1 MGNKL
6 SVIEEAYQ
14 ILKNYSGNNGY
25 IIQIKNGVLAYKN
38 IKLNEFQA
46 NFIIEN
52 KDFNPTYI
60 GKIVKVSQAFGEM
73 KKREY
78 NLDFVPK
85 VVEIGYYMGK
95 TKDNYVFYLRYRKSQ
110 EKGILTICSIDS
122 ILTDFLSNDYHD
134 LQIDFDKYDKIA
146 HEKDINRTIN
156 ESQKEG
162 IKFLLSRKK
171 CILADE
177 QGFGKM
183 EPVDS
188 LIPTIEGFKRM
199 GDIHQGDIVFNKN
212 GKPTKVL
219 ETYYHQNK
227 PIYKVTFSD
236 KTTCECGMEHLWY
249 VHDSNDKKIEWKT
262 MSLKDILLSGLKL
275 DDEVSYRYQIPVSQ
289 PVEYNTN
296 DAIKR
301 TMSDCYSVG
310 ATIANNI
317 LMSSKTKYSS
327 KNKIDISNFK
337 NSSIKQRIEL
347 LNGLMDINGKVDKE
361 NNVVTF
367 TSKDWKL
374 SLSIKELVYS
384 LGGIATIVENKNY
397 EYVVSIIIPFNPFT
411 IQWKSN
417 LYKECHDSS
426 KLKKYIVNVEFSR
439 NSDAQCILVDCD
451 DHTYLTGK
459 NYIVTHNTL
468 QLTVA
473 AIEGGFESVI
483 IICPASIK
491 TNWKNELS
499 YYVPE
504 KDITIVESYLQKS
517 KPELETML
525 GYEIG
530 TSNLSREEL
539 LKKAKI
545 QGKWSD
551 NKFVIVNY
559 DIVDEFYSISSRKKK
574 IDEEVLRNNPM
585 LRYIKDK
592 KSLIIVDEAHKLSK
606 KDSIRYNVIHNL
618 IKRGNPDS
626 VYLATGTP
634 VTNNPENLF
643 YILQLLNHPITK
655 DWNGYMKK
663 YCNAKKFV
671 HPSDKDKRDKI
682 QEVFLRARNKTSWHE
697 LTGKE
702 KDDLRE
708 CIERKC
714 KMITVP
720 QEATNLDEL
729 KERVSTIY
737 LRRVKEDLTGIV
749 RKYIHEE
756 FYELTSE
763 EKGVYDD
770 LWNQYEQA
778 KKEENPDKDLNKD
791 LLEGAIY
798 RKYIS
803 NIMVTNTEKLVD
815 KLIVQGEKVVI
826 ACCYDEELYSLK
838 EYYGDS
844 CVIYNGKMNSKQKD
858 AAITSFYND
867 SSIKVFIGNIIAA
880 GVGINLVNARYM
892 VFNNMSYVYADNQ
905 QMEDRIFRITQKK
918 DCHIYYQ
925 IFKDTQYEH
934 MWETVLKKKTISDAI
949 IKKESEK

>member
-1 MGNKL
+1 MNKKL
-6 SVIEEAYQ
+6 SVIEEAYK
-14 ILKNYSGNNGY
+14 ILKSYAGDNGY
-25 IIQIKNGVLAYKN
+25 IIQIKNGVLAYNN
-38 IKLNEFQA
+38 ISLSEFQA
-46 NFIIEN
+46 NFVIEN
-52 KDFNPTYI
+52 KDYHPTYI
-60 GKIVKVSQAFGEM
+60 GRVVKITQQFGEI
-73 KKREY
+73 KSKEL
-78 NLDFVPK
+78 NLGFVPK
-85 VVEIGYYMGK
+85 VLEIGYFMGQ
-95 TKDNYVFYLRYRKSQ
+95 TKDVYVFYARYRKSQ
-110 EKGILTICSIDS
+110 EKGIFTICNKESI
-122 ILTDFLSNDYHD
+122 ITDFLSKDYHD
-134 LQIDFDKYDKIA
+134 IQVDFDKYDNIA
-146 HEKDINRTIN
+146 HEKDVNRTIN
-156 ESQKEG
+156 ESQKDG

-188 LIPTIEGFKRM
+188 LIPTIEGYKRM
-199 GDIHQGDIVFNKN
+199 GDIHQGDIVFNKD
-212 GKPTKVL
+212 GKPTTVL
-219 ETYYHQNK
+219 ETFYHRDK
-227 PIYKVTFSD
+227 PIYKVVFSD

-249 VHDSNDKKIEWKT
+249 VHEINDKEGVYKT
-262 MSLKDILLSGLKL
+262 LSLKDILLSGLKT
-275 DDEVSYRYQIPVSQ
+275 DDKLNYKFDIPVAK
-289 PVEYNTN
+289 PVEYNINKDIT
-296 DAIKR
+296 K
-301 TMSDCYSVG
+301 TMSDSYTVG
-310 ATIANNI
+310 AAISGNI
-317 LMSSKTKYSS
+317 FFNSKRKSN
-327 KNKIDISNFK
+327 NKIDISKFK
-337 NSSIKQRIEL
+337 NASVEQRIGL

-361 NNVVTF
+361 KKVITF
-367 TSKDWKL
+367 TTKDWKL
-374 SLSIKELVYS
+374 SLAIKELVYS
-384 LGGIATIVENKNY
+384 LGGIATIVENDKM
-397 EYVVSIIIPFNPFT
+397 EYVISIIIPFNPFT
-411 IQWKSN
+411 LKWKSD
-417 LYKECHDSS
+417 LYYENYDSS
-426 KLKKYIVNVEFSR
+426 KLKKYIVDIEFSR
-439 NSDAQCILVDCD
+439 RSDAQCILVDCD

-473 AIEGGFESVI
+473 AIEGGFDSTI

-504 KDITIVESYLQKS
+504 SDITIVESYLQKS
-517 KPELETML
+517 KPELEVML
-525 GYEIG
+525 GYEKG
-530 TSNLSREEL
+530 TSNLTRDEL
-539 LKKAKI
+539 LEKAKI

-551 NKFVIVNY
+551 NKFVIVNF
-559 DIVDEFYSISSRKKK
+559 DIVDEFYSISSKKKK
-574 IDEEVLRNNPM
+574 IDEEALKNSPM

-606 KDSIRYNVIHNL
+606 KDSIRYKVINDL

-643 YILQLLNHPITK
+643 YILKLLNHPVTSNW
-655 DWNGYMKK
+655 DGYMKK

-671 HPSDKDKRDKI
+671 HPSDKAKRDKI
-682 QEVFLRARNKTSWHE
+682 QEVFLRARNKETWNDLSYAERNE
-697 LTGKE
+697 LRT
-702 KDDLRE
+702 
-708 CIERKC
+708 CIEKRC

-729 KERVSTIY
+729 KERISTIY

-756 FYELTSE
+756 FYGLTSE
-763 EKGVYDD
+763 EKCVYDD

-803 NIMVTNTEKLVD
+803 NIMVPNTEKLVD
-815 KLIVQGEKVVI
+815 SLISKGEKVVI
-826 ACCYDEELYSLK
+826 ACCYDEELYNLK
-838 EYYGDS
+838 DYYGDS
-844 CVIYNGKMNSKQKD
+844 CVIYNGKLNSKQKD
-858 AAITSFYND
+858 AAIASFYND
-867 SSIKVFIGNIIAA
+867 SNIKVFIGNIMAA

-905 QMEDRIFRITQKK
+905 QMEDRIFRITQKR

-934 MWETVLKKKTISDAI
+934 IWNTVLKKKTISDAI